1 MSGVTDFPLALPIML
16 GGVAPLA
23 QHYDGFILDVW
34 GVLHDG
40 VAPYPGVIDTLERL
54 KACAKRVV
62 LLSNAPV
69 RADRVA
75 HRLETLGVSRHLVD
89 GVMSSGE
96 EVWRSLRDRPD
107 PFYAALGRHCLFL
120 GSPRHRHMLAGNGV
134 IEVATPEAAD
144 FILDTG
150 PDDLDDTASLY
161 RNVLEAAA
169 ARALPMLCANA
180 DLHVM
185 HGDQLIVCAGS
196 LAKIYEAM
204 GGRVRW
210 HGKPHGS
217 VYAACR
223 SMLGIAEAARILCIG
238 DSLRTDIAGAAA
250 AGLDSVLVAGGMH
263 APDLLS
269 EPGARLDPAR
279 LSRLLAGQPMP
290 NYVIATLAW

>member
-1 MSGVTDFPLALPIML
+1 L
-16 GGVAPLA
+16 
-23 QHYDGFILDVW
+23 
-34 GVLHDG
+34 
-40 VAPYPGVIDTLERL
+40 
-54 KACAKRVV
+54 AKRIV

-75 HRLETLGVSRHLVD
+75 HRLETLGVSRHLFD

-96 EVWRSLRDRPD
+96 EVWLSLRDRPD

-120 GSPRHRHMLAGNGV
+120 GSPRHRHMLEGNGV
-134 IEVATPEAAD
+134 IEVATAEAAD

-161 RNVLEAAA
+161 RDVLESAAA
-169 ARALPMLCANA
+169 CALPMLCANA

-204 GGRVRW
+204 GGTVRW

-217 VYAACR
+217 VYTACR
-223 SMLGIAEAARILCIG
+223 SMLGLAEAAHILCIG
-238 DSLRTDIAGAAA
+238 DSLRTDIAGAGA

-269 EPGARLDPAR
+269 EPGGRLDP
-279 LSRLLAGQPMP
+279 SRLPALLTGQPMP
-290 NYVIATLAW
+290 DYVIDRLAW